1 MRNNLIP
8 SVLDNIL
15 IPFSL
20 AEMAKREPSLL
31 KRMRGLAW
39 EVRKDKIEQ
48 IITFDLMCF
57 HLFFL

>member
-1 MRNNLIP
+1 MP

-39 EVRKDKIEQ
+39 EVKKDKIEQ
-48 IITFDLMCF
+48 IITFDLMNF
-57 HLFFL
+57 HFFFL

>member
-1 MRNNLIP
+1 MP

-15 IPFSL
+15 IPLSL

-39 EVRKDKIEQ
+39 EVRKDKFEQ
-48 IITFDLMCF
+48 IITFDLMNF